1 MKFLSRRFSLLQQWV
16 GATFLAILPLLVAV
30 SYAALE
36 LQQQTQRQRQLVQ
49 DMDQLSNSNLA
60 LSDDVK
66 ELVRSA
72 RQYLLLRDTRFL
84 AIYRQKNASL
94 KASAAKLKNQLPEAN
109 NHRWLEEMATT
120 ADEVDGLLVGDIA
133 PSQAELS
140 LPLQN
145 LVSLNEQ
152 LTQGVN
158 RHRREVV
165 ETGESEFNRIVDQ
178 LFVLTMM
185 ALPGTFLLMMIGTF
199 MVSRPL
205 WRLSQAIGRL
215 GRQEW
220 ETPIAITGPA
230 DLMALGDSLEWMRQ
244 QVCASDR
251 QKTAFSQHVTH
262 ELKTPLA
269 AIIEAANLLK
279 DGVPVPLL
287 KEQQPVVDILIANAR
302 NLQDLIQQLI
312 NYNTVSHGLV
322 THCQNINIRQ
332 YCETVQHSL
341 ESANPNLDVNWRFQ
355 GGGDSVYCD
364 PRLLDMILRNLMGNA
379 FQFCAPGGTIAI
391 TWARRDQCWQ
401 LKVVDDGPGIEENE
415 LQHIFTPF
423 YKGRTGR
430 QSKVPKNGIGLAIVK
445 ESVSL
450 LKGRIQVHSQPGKGA
465 TFEIQFPLIQ
475 EA

>member
-1 MKFLSRRFSLLQQWV
+1 MKPLLRRFSLLQQWV

-36 LQQQTQRQRQLVQ
+36 LQEQTQRQRQLVQ
-49 DMDQLSNSNLA
+49 GMDQLSNSNLA

-72 RQYLLLRDTRFL
+72 RQYLLLRDSRFL

-109 NHRWLEEMATT
+109 NHRWLDEMAKT
-120 ADEVDGLLVGDIA
+120 ADDVDGLLAGDTA
-133 PSQAELS
+133 PSQTQLS

-145 LVSLNEQ
+145 LVTLNEQ
-152 LTQGVN
+152 LTQGVSD
-158 RHRREVV
+158 HRRTSVQA
-165 ETGESEFNRIVDQ
+165 GEDQFNRIVDQ
-178 LFVLTMM
+178 LFLLTMM

-205 WRLSQAIGRL
+205 WRLSQAISRL
-215 GRQEW
+215 GRQQW

-230 DLMALGDSLEWMRQ
+230 DLMALGDNLEWMRQ

-269 AIIEAANLLK
+269 AIIEAANLLN
-279 DGVPVPLL
+279 DGVPAPLL
-287 KEQQPVVDILIANAR
+287 KEQQPVVDILAANAR

-312 NYNTVSHGLV
+312 NYNAVSHGIV
-322 THCQNINIRQ
+322 THCQALNIRQ
-332 YCETVQHSL
+332 HCEAIRHSL
-341 ESANPNLDVNWRFQ
+341 ESANPGRAIDWHFD
-355 GGGDSVYCD
+355 GDSDSVYCD
-364 PRLLDMILRNLMGNA
+364 PRLLDMILRNLMGNG
-379 FQFCAPGGTIAI
+379 FQFCAPGGAI
-391 TWARRDQCWQ
+391 RVTWAQDSHRWR
-401 LKVVDDGPGIEENE
+401 LRVMDDGPGIEENE
-415 LQHIFTPF
+415 LPHIFTPF

-430 QSKVPKNGIGLAIVK
+430 QNKVPKNGIGLAIVK

-450 LKGRIQVHSQPGKGA
+450 LKGVIRVDSCPGKGT
-465 TFEIQFPLIQ
+465 TFEIEFPRIQ
-475 EA
+475 ET